1 MEERLRAFEKM
12 LRDIQARYADTTD
25 KMARLKRQGKE
36 KTATYRQLMGTR
48 LTDRNILAIYRVY
61 GLLD

>member
-36 KTATYRQLMGTR
+36 KTVTYRQLMGTR

>member
-1 MEERLRAFEKM
+1 MEDRLRAFEHM
-12 LRDIQARYADTTD
+12 LADIQARYADTNE

-36 KTATYRQLMGTR
+36 KTVTYRQLMGTK
-48 LTDRNILAIYRVY
+48 LSDRNILAIYRVY

>member
-12 LRDIQARYADTTD
+12 LRDIQARYTDTTD

-36 KTATYRQLMGTR
+36 KTVTYRQLMSAR

>member
-1 MEERLRAFEKM
+1 MEERLRAFGKM

-25 KMARLKRQGKE
+25 RMARLKRQGKE
-36 KTATYRQLMGTR
+36 RTVTYRQLMGTR